1 MLKLDFSIVGSDDR
15 SKFVNAFFDANP
27 DYKPTQSEL
36 ETLSNYILF
45 GKDTD
50 GTSIVDR
57 GEIEIDTKYNSYKKR
72 KAESLDEL
80 MDMPGFNENTIVT
93 KYVYR
98 HPKPPKIDRN
108 DPEMAAIPGMK
119 ELWEAIDRLAY
130 ILGVCDGTIEQ
141 DPSKP
146 IDTSVYSQTDLYKL
160 KHSLIDLRKQQYVI
174 KELHRPIEHSFNPNV
189 HKGSCGEA
197 PQQPIDWEQYWF
209 YPLGLRL
216 MPLDGRFDCPQDYEK
231 KLTPWDRLQSLDE
244 PRLRA
249 KNIIDFT
256 NSEHIYLL
264 AKQYQNLSVG
274 IEQDHDGLC
283 AAIIDTLEFYAAR
296 ANLTESRQLIWDMKC
311 GQCGNNTIREKVNSQ
326 FGTSY
331 NENYISTL
339 FKQNICGDIA
349 EAARIHADYFLNR
362 DNESAWKICTHCGQ
376 RKLRDTREFMRK
388 AKSSDGLASRCKKCE
403 SKVRAERK
411 AAKAAEA

>member
-1 MLKLDFSIVGSDDR
+1 MLKLDFSINGSTER
-15 SKFVNAFFDANP
+15 SQFVNDFFNANP

-36 ETLSNYILF
+36 ETLSNYILY
-45 GKDTD
+45 GKDAD

-57 GEIEIDTKYNSYKKR
+57 GEVDIDTKYKSYAKR

-80 MDMPGFNENTIVT
+80 MDTPGFNENTIVT

-98 HPKPPKIDRN
+98 HPKQAKIDREDSTN
-108 DPEMAAIPGMK
+108 AAIPGMK
-119 ELWEAIDRLAY
+119 ELWAAIDRMAY
-130 ILGVCDGTIEQ
+130 ILGVCDGTVEQ
-141 DPSKP
+141 DPSNP
-146 IDTSVYSQTDLYKL
+146 IDVSTYSQTDLYKL
-160 KHSLIDLRKQQYVI
+160 KHNLIDLRKQQYVL
-174 KELHRPIEHSFNPNV
+174 KESHRPTEHTFNPNV
-189 HKGSCGEA
+189 HKGSCGESA
-197 PQQPIDWEQYWF
+197 QDPIDWERYWF

-216 MPLDGRFDCPQDYEK
+216 MPLDGRFDNPQDYEK
-231 KLTPWDRLQSLDE
+231 KLSPWDRLQSLDE
-244 PRLRA
+244 PYFKV

-264 AKQYQNLSVG
+264 SKQYQSLSTG
-274 IEQDHDGLC
+274 MEQDHDGLC
-283 AAIIDTLEFYAAR
+283 AAIIDTLEFYAAK
-296 ANLTESRQLIWDMKC
+296 ANLVENRQLIWTMKC
-311 GQCGNNTIREKVNSQ
+311 AQCGNSTIREKVNEQ

-331 NENYISTL
+331 NDNYISTL

-349 EAARIHADYFLNR
+349 EAARMHADYFLNR

-388 AKSSDGLASRCKKCE
+388 SKSSDGLASRCKKCE

>member
-1 MLKLDFSIVGSDDR
+1 MLKLDFSISGSADR
-15 SKFVNAFFDANP
+15 SAFVNDFFNANP
-27 DYKPTQSEL
+27 NYKPTQSEL
-36 ETLSNYILF
+36 ETLSNYILY
-45 GKDTD
+45 GKDSD
-50 GTSIVDR
+50 GTSVVDR
-57 GEIEIDTKYNSYKKR
+57 GEVDIDTKYKSYAKR

-80 MDMPGFNENTIVT
+80 MDTPGFNENTIVT

-98 HPKPPKIDRN
+98 HPKPPKIDRT
-108 DPEMAAIPGMK
+108 DEAIAAIPGMK
-119 ELWEAIDRLAY
+119 ELWKAIDKMAH

-141 DPSKP
+141 DPANLIEVSA
-146 IDTSVYSQTDLYKL
+146 YSQTDLYRL
-160 KHSLIDLRKQQYVI
+160 KHNLIDLRKQQYVL
-174 KELHRPIEHSFNPNV
+174 KESHRPTEHTFNPNV

-216 MPLDGRFDCPQDYEK
+216 MPLDGRFDNPQDYEK
-231 KLTPWDRLQSLDE
+231 KLTPWDKLQSLDE
-244 PRLRA
+244 PYL
-249 KNIIDFT
+249 KVKKIIDFT

-264 AKQYQNLSVG
+264 AKQYQDLCVG
-274 IEQDHDGLC
+274 MEQDHDGLC
-283 AAIIDTLEFYAAR
+283 AAIIDTLEFYAAK
-296 ANLTESRQLIWDMKC
+296 ADLAESRQLIWELKC
-311 GQCGNNTIREKVNSQ
+311 GQCGNSTIRERVNKQ

-349 EAARIHADYFLNR
+349 EAARLHADYFLNR

-388 AKSSDGLASRCKKCE
+388 SKSSDGLASRCKKCE
-403 SKVRAERK
+403 SKVRADRKATK
-411 AAKAAEA
+411 AAK

>member
-1 MLKLDFSIVGSDDR
+1 MLKLDFSISGSADR
-15 SKFVNAFFDANP
+15 SAFVNDFFNANP
-27 DYKPTQSEL
+27 NYKPTQSEL
-36 ETLSNYILF
+36 ETLSNYILY
-45 GKDTD
+45 GKDSD
-50 GTSIVDR
+50 GTSVIDRREVD
-57 GEIEIDTKYNSYKKR
+57 IDTKYKSYAKR

-80 MDMPGFNENTIVT
+80 MDTPGFNENTIVT

-98 HPKPPKIDRN
+98 HPKPPKIDRS
-108 DPEMAAIPGMK
+108 DEAIAAIPGMK
-119 ELWEAIDRLAY
+119 ELWKAIDKMAY
-130 ILGVCDGTIEQ
+130 ILGVCGGTIEQ
-141 DPSKP
+141 DPANP
-146 IDTSVYSQTDLYKL
+146 IEVSAYSQTDLYRL
-160 KHSLIDLRKQQYVI
+160 KHNLIDLRKQQYVL
-174 KELHRPIEHSFNPNV
+174 KESHRPTEHTFNPNV

-216 MPLDGRFDCPQDYEK
+216 MPLDGRFDSPQDYEK
-231 KLTPWDRLQSLDE
+231 KLTPWDKLQSLDE
-244 PRLRA
+244 PYL
-249 KNIIDFT
+249 KTKKIIDFT

-264 AKQYQNLSVG
+264 AKQYQDLCVG
-274 IEQDHDGLC
+274 MEQDHDGLC
-283 AAIIDTLEFYAAR
+283 AAIIDTLEFYAAK
-296 ANLTESRQLIWDMKC
+296 ANLVESRQLIWDLKC
-311 GQCGNNTIREKVNSQ
+311 GQCGNSIIREKVNKQ

-349 EAARIHADYFLNR
+349 EAARLHADYFLNR
-362 DNESAWKICTHCGQ
+362 DNESAWKICPHCGQ

-388 AKSSDGLASRCKKCE
+388 SKSSDGLASRCKKCE